1 MPKLTLTFKDIPL
14 QSVELGSG
22 ETGIG
27 SDPSNA
33 LYIDS
38 LAIAAFHAVVQS
50 TPVGYVIRQLEA
62 NFPVYLNGRQVS
74 EELLSDGDHVLIG
87 KHGLHF
93 TNQPSVAKVNDDHER
108 RPPAY
113 SQTFEGSF
121 QVMNGKQI
129 GMLIP
134 LKNSVTRIGKEASGM
149 VIVSKGEESYVIAP
163 GSDDLLLTINGRP
176 VKEEAFLS
184 DGDTVRINSSLLRF
198 FQR

>member
-1 MPKLTLTFKDIPL
+1 MSRLTLTFKEIPL
-14 QSVELGSG
+14 QSVELGPG
-22 ETGIG
+22 EIGIG

-38 LAIAAFHAVVQS
+38 PAIAPFHAVVQS
-50 TPVGYVIRQLEA
+50 TPVGYVIRQLEV
-62 NFPVYLNGRQVS
+62 NFPIYLNDRQVS

-93 TNQPSVAKVNDDHER
+93 TDQPSIAKANENHER
-108 RPPAY
+108 RSPSY

-134 LKNSVTRIGKEASGM
+134 LKNNVTRIGKETSGM
-149 VIVSKGEESYVIAP
+149 VIVTKGEDNYVIAP

-176 VKEEAFLS
+176 VKEEAPLN

>member
-1 MPKLTLTFKDIPL
+1 MPRLTLTFKEIPL
-14 QSVELGSG
+14 QSVELESG
-22 ETGIG
+22 EIGIG
-27 SDPSNA
+27 SNPSNA

-38 LAIAAFHAVVQS
+38 PAIAPFHATVQS

-62 NFPVYLNGRQVS
+62 DFPIYLNNRQVS
-74 EELLSDGDHVLIG
+74 EELLSNGDHVLIG

-93 TNQPSVAKVNDDHER
+93 TDQPSDAKTNENRER
-108 RPPAY
+108 KPPSY

-149 VIVSKGEESYVIAP
+149 VIVTKGEDNYVIAP

-176 VKEEAFLS
+176 VKEEAPLS